1 MLDDITPVVLTLNE
15 APNIARTLKC
25 LTWARDVVVVDSGST
40 DGTLD
45 VLSSLPN
52 VRLFRRAFD
61 THGNQWRYAVDET
74 GISTAWVL
82 RLDADYQVT
91 RELTKELRNLR
102 PDAEVS
108 AYRVAFDYAVFS
120 KKLRSSL
127 YPANTILL
135 RRGRFDVRDRGHTEV
150 WHVEGKVETLQS
162 RVVHDDWKPV
172 EAWLGAQA
180 RYMRL
185 EAERLGMKD
194 GGLKRALRLLPPL
207 MPLGVFLYGLFG
219 KGLILDGRAGMFY
232 ALQRLVAEA
241 ILSLMVL
248 ERRLGKSDEFGERQ

>member
-1 MLDDITPVVLTLNE
+1 MLEDVTPVVLTFNE

-25 LTWARDVVVVDSGST
+25 LTWARDVVVVDSGSA

-45 VLSSLPN
+45 LLSEFPN
-52 VRLFRRAFD
+52 VRVFRRVFD
-61 THGNQWRYAVDET
+61 THGNQWRYAVNDT
-74 GISTAWVL
+74 GISTKWVL

-91 RELTKELRNLR
+91 GELAEELRSMH

-108 AYRVAFDYAVFS
+108 AYWVAFDYAVFS
-120 KKLRSSL
+120 AKLRSSL

-135 RRGRFDVRDRGHTEV
+135 RRGRFDVRDKGHTEV
-150 WHVEGKVETLQS
+150 WRVEGKVETLQS

-185 EAERLGMKD
+185 EADRLGMKD
-194 GGLKRALRLLPPL
+194 SGLKRSLRLLPPL
-207 MPLGVFLYGLFG
+207 MPLAVFFYSLFG

-241 ILSLMVL
+241 ILTLMIL
-248 ERRLGKSDEFGERQ
+248 ERRLSKCKDVGE